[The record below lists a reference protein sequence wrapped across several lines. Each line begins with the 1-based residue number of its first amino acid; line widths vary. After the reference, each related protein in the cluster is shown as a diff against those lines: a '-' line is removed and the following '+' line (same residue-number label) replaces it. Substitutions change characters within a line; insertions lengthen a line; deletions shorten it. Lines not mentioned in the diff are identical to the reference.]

1 MATGGTPV
9 LLEKT
14 LLARTLPAPTLRPG
28 TGRTTSPASAHR
40 TASRSAPHPLK
51 ERTAPAQGAPH
62 RLKERRTASRS
73 AGVPPVFRHDIRRG
87 APTDGNRRDA
97 GAP

>member
-14 LLARTLPAPTLRPG
+14 LLERTLR
-28 TGRTTSPASAHR
+28 SAHSPPGDR
-40 TASRSAPHPLK
+40 ADYFPCIS
-51 ERTAPAQGAPH
+51 APH
-62 RLKERRTASRS
+62 RLKERTASPQGAHRTGSRS
-73 AGVPPVFRHDIRRG
+73 AGVPPVSRHDIRRG